1 MTLIAEAEAAEDI
14 GDAFGKFKV
23 AVDDQAAEVTALV
36 SELYAVGS
44 ALREI
49 DAASLSPDYGHN
61 LRNIQDDLDL
71 VRASLKHT
79 LDDIFRILGKIGNGD
94 RLLTAAA
101 YRQTWKDIAYHFQH
115 EGGGRLSSRLETYRL
130 FLLALCNKLRRFSH
144 KTPPPTVEMANKNAE
159 VVQSLSSTW
168 AYAVKFVVYSWTTVG
183 AQTVSL
189 QGLTD
194 YP

>member
-1 MTLIAEAEAAEDI
+1 MTLIAEAETAEDI

-49 DAASLSPDYGHN
+49 DDASHSPDYGHN

-71 VRASLKHT
+71 VRASLKYT
-79 LDDIFRILGKIGNGD
+79 LDDVFRILGKIGNGD
-94 RLLTAAA
+94 RLLTTAA
-101 YRQTWKDIAYHFQH
+101 YRQTWKDIAYHFQR

-130 FLLALCNKLRRFSH
+130 FLLALCNQLRRFSDH
-144 KTPPPTVEMANKNAE
+144 VP
-159 VVQSLSSTW
+159 LS
-168 AYAVKFVVYSWTTVG
+168 AI
-183 AQTVSL
+183 
-189 QGLTD
+189 
-194 YP
+194 